1 MPFLLDTNICIAII
15 KRKPPTVL
23 KRVLSCEAGEL
34 VISAISVA
42 ELRFGADK
50 SQFKQKSHDA
60 LDQFLWALD
69 VDDFDERAA
78 TAYGVIRA
86 DLERRGTPIG
96 PLETLLA
103 AQAVGHELVLVTDN
117 EREFRRVKQLKK
129 VENWLQ
135 A

>member
-1 MPFLLDTNICIAII
+1 
-15 KRKPPTVL
+15 
-23 KRVLSCEAGEL
+23 
-34 VISAISVA
+34 
-42 ELRFGADK
+42 
-50 SQFKQKSHDA
+50 
-60 LDQFLWALD
+60 

-96 PLETLLA
+96 PLDTLLA